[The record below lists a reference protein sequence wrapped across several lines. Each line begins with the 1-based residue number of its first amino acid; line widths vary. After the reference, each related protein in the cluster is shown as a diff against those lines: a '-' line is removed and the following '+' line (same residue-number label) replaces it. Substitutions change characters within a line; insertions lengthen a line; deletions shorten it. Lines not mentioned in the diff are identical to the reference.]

1 MKRNFLRLSCLTLA
15 LLLLTGCGGGAAAPK
30 SLTADL
36 KSQSPDLQPITEDQA
51 GALTAFSLD
60 LLRESW
66 DGGNLLLS
74 PLSVLSA
81 LGMTARSEERRV
93 GKECRL

>member
-1 MKRNFLRLSCLTLA
+1 MKRNLLRLSCLTLA

-51 GALTAFSLD
+51 GALTAFSWTSCGRAGPAGTSCSLP
-60 LLRESW
+60 
-66 DGGNLLLS
+66 S
-74 PLSVLSA
+74 PSSPPWA
-81 LGMTARSEERRV
+81 
-93 GKECRL
+93 

>member
-1 MKRNFLRLSCLTLA
+1 MKRNLLRLSCLTLA

-36 KSQSPDLQPITEDQA
+36 KSQSSDLQPITEDQA

-66 DGGNLLLS
+66 TGGNLLLS

-81 LGMTARSEERRV
+81 LGMTAN
-93 GKECRL
+93 GAGG